1 MQRVFDLSNDPI
13 VRENSIHKEQIAW
26 KDHVAWFEKAI
37 SDPDTK
43 FFVGETAG
51 GDFAG
56 QVRFHRENGDWV
68 VSISVSEQF
77 RGLGAGGALL
87 CSAMRQSGLRSFKA
101 LVKQENLSSG
111 KMFDRSGYRM
121 SGRTLQNGAVFDIW
135 RYDHVFVIAEMSAN
149 HCGDKRL
156 AREIIA
162 AAKESGVD
170 AVKLQ
175 TYTADTMTIDCKKD
189 CFKISNGSIW
199 DGRTFYDLYK
209 EAYTPWEWQQ
219 ELKEYADK
227 IGIELFSTP
236 FDKSSVDFLEG
247 VGVSRYKIASFEA
260 VDIPLVRYAASKGKP
275 MIVSVGIC
283 SLEEMQ
289 DVIDACKSEGNE
301 DVTLLKCTSAY
312 PAKPED
318 MNLLTIPDMV
328 RRFGQQ
334 GVKIGLSDHSMH
346 VETSVAGVALGACVI
361 EKHFTLDRSLGGP
374 DAQFSL
380 EPDEMKALVESV
392 RRTEML
398 LGHAEYSVNAG
409 NRQFARSLFVVK
421 DMRKGEPF
429 TEENIR
435 SIRPGLGLPP
445 KKFDE
450 IVGRRARVD
459 IERGTPLA
467 IDMVEDCQ

>member
-1 MQRVFDLSNDPI
+1 M
-13 VRENSIHKEQIAW
+13 
-26 KDHVAWFEKAI
+26 
-37 SDPDTK
+37 
-43 FFVGETAG
+43 
-51 GDFAG
+51 
-56 QVRFHRENGDWV
+56 
-68 VSISVSEQF
+68 
-77 RGLGAGGALL
+77 
-87 CSAMRQSGLRSFKA
+87 
-101 LVKQENLSSG
+101 
-111 KMFDRSGYRM
+111 
-121 SGRTLQNGAVFDIW
+121 
-135 RYDHVFVIAEMSAN
+135 
-149 HCGDKRL
+149 
-156 AREIIA
+156 
-162 AAKESGVD
+162 
-170 AVKLQ
+170 
-175 TYTADTMTIDCKKD
+175 
-189 CFKISNGSIW
+189 
-199 DGRTFYDLYK
+199 
-209 EAYTPWEWQQ
+209 
-219 ELKEYADK
+219 
-227 IGIELFSTP
+227 
-236 FDKSSVDFLEG
+236 
-247 VGVSRYKIASFEA
+247 
-260 VDIPLVRYAASKGKP
+260 
-275 MIVSVGIC
+275 
-283 SLEEMQ
+283 
-289 DVIDACKSEGNE
+289 
-301 DVTLLKCTSAY
+301 TLLKCTSAY

-380 EPDEMKALVESV
+380 EPDEMKAMVESV

-467 IDMVEDCQ
+467 VDMVEDCQ